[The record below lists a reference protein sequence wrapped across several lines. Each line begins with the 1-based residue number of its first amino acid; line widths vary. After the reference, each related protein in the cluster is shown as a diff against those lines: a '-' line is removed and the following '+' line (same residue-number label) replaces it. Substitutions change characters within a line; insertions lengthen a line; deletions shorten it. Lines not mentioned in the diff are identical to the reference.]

1 MCSNHLHADFH
12 VCGHDPH
19 PPRRLRDRSHEH
31 QGVDGLHPPVAA
43 FLLHHQSIQPL
54 GPRLPLPLGRH
65 RLLRRLRH
73 PCHLW
78 GRRLHRRLLSRPE
91 VEERQG
97 DVLTQQ
103 QTTDAERSA
112 AAVAGWVRLQR
123 QGKILHHFRCR
134 HDLLIFQIDMASRS
148 QQENPLQS
156 PRTIVNVLNPQI
168 CKQLFL
174 HGRWQDYA
182 SMGSNGDGNCSGK
195 RPIVHHDDILHK
207 KSALLHKLDDNLAV
221 FHTHAIA
228 GVLGGLTGLLVEPH
242 YAASSSPNPVPRA
255 PPMTVASSSVR
266 ICGPFII
273 E

>member
-19 PPRRLRDRSHEH
+19 PARRLRDRSHEH

-112 AAVAGWVRLQR
+112 AAVAGRVRLQR

-134 HDLLIFQIDMASRS
+134 HDLLIFQMASRS

-174 HGRWQDYA
+174 HGRWQD
-182 SMGSNGDGNCSGK
+182 
-195 RPIVHHDDILHK
+195 
-207 KSALLHKLDDNLAV
+207 
-221 FHTHAIA
+221 
-228 GVLGGLTGLLVEPH
+228 
-242 YAASSSPNPVPRA
+242 
-255 PPMTVASSSVR
+255 
-266 ICGPFII
+266 
-273 E
+273 